1 MVKISLSKREY
12 ENRLERV
19 REELTKR
26 GLDALYLA
34 SGISFFYLVGFSY
47 IATER
52 PATLIIPL
60 DGDTAYM
67 GPVIEV
73 DHISLKTPFIKVVKT
88 YLDYPGKTHPL
99 ELFASWLKE
108 MGLGNKN
115 IGIDSPTG
123 AAGLY
128 GYEGPSIAEKM
139 PEAKFVL
146 AKDIIPNMR
155 LFKSKE
161 EIDLIKESAKWGN
174 LVHQLLHEY
183 TKPGLW
189 DVEIAARASLEASA
203 IMKKALG
210 PEYEPTR
217 WGRMPASA
225 GFRGQVGPMS
235 AIPHAIS
242 TKKMIEVGDVLGTGA
257 GADIGG
263 YSSELERTMI
273 VGKPTEKQQ
282 KYFNIMLK
290 MQDAALEAYKPGA
303 KCSDVDKASLKVAKE
318 FGCTDLLRHH
328 TGHGIGLEGHEPPW
342 IDQGDNTILKPEMV
356 FSCEPGIY
364 IPGFA
369 GFRHSDTIVITE
381 DGAEMITYYPRDLDS
396 LTITKK

>member
-1 MVKISLSKREY
+1 
-12 ENRLERV
+12 
-19 REELTKR
+19 
-26 GLDALYLA
+26 
-34 SGISFFYLVGFSY
+34 
-47 IATER
+47 
-52 PATLIIPL
+52 
-60 DGDTAYM
+60 
-67 GPVIEV
+67 
-73 DHISLKTPFIKVVKT
+73 
-88 YLDYPGKTHPL
+88 
-99 ELFASWLKE
+99 
-108 MGLGNKN
+108 
-115 IGIDSPTG
+115 
-123 AAGLY
+123 
-128 GYEGPSIAEKM
+128 
-139 PEAKFVL
+139 
-146 AKDIIPNMR
+146 MR

-263 YSSELERTMI
+263 YSSELERTMM

-342 IDQGDNTILKPEMV
+342 IDQGDNTILKPGMV

-364 IPGFA
+364 MPGFA